1 MADQHT
7 ILIVDDEEELC
18 SSLAEI
24 LTTRGYRALFT
35 TRSDKTEELLS
46 REPVDLV
53 VMDVR
58 MPGLGGVDLLKQVR
72 EAHSD
77 LPVIMVSGYGSIES
91 VTRCMKYGALNFF
104 KKPIDIPSLLAEIND
119 WLEKRPSRRKGG
131 HCPEY
136 SMVTRNPL
144 MEKVYYMVRTAAPTP
159 ASVIIT
165 GESGTGKERIA
176 MMIHELSN
184 RSSQP
189 FVKINCAAIPDNLLE
204 SELFGYEAGAFTDAK
219 GRKQGKFELA
229 HGGSIF
235 FDEIGDMSLGT
246 QAKLLRVLQ
255 EREFERLGGTRTLP
269 ADVRVIAATNKDFE
283 ELIGS
288 GKFRDDLYYRIS
300 VIHIRLPAL
309 RERREDIDSLSLCL
323 LDWYSDFY
331 GKKIHGFSPEVTA
344 LFLKHDWPGNIRELK
359 NAIERAVIF
368 CQGEWIEVSDLGL
381 QYQELGVVPVD
392 DFEPETAVDS
402 INRAVIEDAL
412 RRSGGN
418 RKEAAR
424 LLNIHR
430 KTLYNR
436 MKRYQIGGEE

>member
-1 MADQHT
+1 MSGRHT

-24 LTTRGYRALFT
+24 LTAQGYTALFT
-35 TRSDKTEELLS
+35 TRPGETEGILA
-46 REPVDLV
+46 RESVDLV

-58 MPGLGGVDLLKQVR
+58 MPGIGGVDLLKQLR
-72 EAHSD
+72 ESHDD
-77 LPVIMVSGYGSIES
+77 LPVIMISGYGSIES

-104 KKPIDIPSLLAEIND
+104 KKPIDIPALLAEIGD
-119 WLEKRPSRRKGG
+119 YLDKQKPKRDQGN
-131 HCPEY
+131 CPEY
-136 SMVTRNPL
+136 SMATRNPL

-165 GESGTGKERIA
+165 GESGTGKERVA
-176 MMIHELSN
+176 MMIHELSQ
-184 RSSQP
+184 RKSKP

-204 SELFGYEAGAFTDAK
+204 SELFGYEAGAFTDARN
-219 GRKQGKFELA
+219 RKQGKFELA

-255 EREFERLGGTRTLP
+255 EREFERLGGTQTLP

-283 ELIGS
+283 EQIAAGR
-288 GKFRDDLYYRIS
+288 FRDDLYYRIS

-309 RERREDIDSLSLCL
+309 RERKEDIDSLSLCL
-323 LDWYSDFY
+323 LDWYARFY
-331 GKKIHGFSPEVTA
+331 NKTILGFSPEVTA
-344 LFLKHDWPGNIRELK
+344 LFLNHDWPGNIRELK

-368 CQGEWIEVSDLGL
+368 CQGEWVEVSDLGL
-381 QYQELGVVPVD
+381 QYQKISVEVPGGY
-392 DFEPETAVDS
+392 EPETLLENL
-402 INRAVIEDAL
+402 NRVVIEDAL
-412 RRSGGN
+412 RKTGGS
-418 RKEAAR
+418 RQEAAR

-436 MKRYQIGGEE
+436 MKKYQIGEGE